1 MKILYYILAFA
12 MGCFFR
18 KYGQAHKKHDEL
30 DSHAEELIRREQEA
44 ENFRRSLKGASQ
56 WPITN
61 YEEMSITSPAFNTVR
76 EAFDVAL
83 QRL

>member
-12 MGCFFR
+12 MGYFFR

-44 ENFRRSLKGASQ
+44 ETFGEL
-56 WPITN
+56 
-61 YEEMSITSPAFNTVR
+61 
-76 EAFDVAL
+76 
-83 QRL
+83 